1 MGWSTGARA
10 LRSKRRISS
19 LFIAVKDGKIV
30 ESWFIVDTFKLFQDT
45 GVIPPAAT
53 PAA

>member
-1 MGWSTGARA
+1 
-10 LRSKRRISS
+10 